1 MQKKENM
8 YQKAN
13 PVIIKLLIMKN
24 YIYCLFSLLFISC
37 ASQSVEKKVINDF
50 IKEQA
55 DLKNYYNIVVEE
67 APSRILALEYYEK
80 AYQDRNISL
89 ATHLVRIKPNGHG
102 PYIWP
107 IDSIEIINL
116 KNKYKMDT
124 VVYHWNKKDFSR
136 KNFAHKDF
144 TILNIK
150 EDLVT
155 SEFSKYAAGEGLMIS
170 KPIVSNNKYA
180 LFFYSPYIIGGH
192 TGESPRTILMEK
204 VNGKWKTVKTY
215 SDPNVIN

>member
-1 MQKKENM
+1 
-8 YQKAN
+8 
-13 PVIIKLLIMKN
+13 MKN

-37 ASQSVEKKVINDF
+37 ASQSLENKVINDF

-55 DLKNYYNIVVEE
+55 ALKNYYNIVIEE

-89 ATHLVRIKPNGHG
+89 VTHLVRIKPNGHG

-107 IDSIEIINL
+107 LDSIEITNL

-124 VVYHWNKKDFSR
+124 VVYHWKKKDFSR
-136 KNFAHKDF
+136 KNFADKNF
-144 TILNIK
+144 TILKIK
-150 EDLVT
+150 ECLVPNT
-155 SEFSKYAAGEGLMIS
+155 PAFRKYGIGDGLMVS

-180 LFFYSPYIIGGH
+180 LFFYSSYIIGGH
-192 TGESPRTILMEK
+192 TGDVPKTIFMEK
-204 VNGKWKTVKTY
+204 VNGKWKTIKTY